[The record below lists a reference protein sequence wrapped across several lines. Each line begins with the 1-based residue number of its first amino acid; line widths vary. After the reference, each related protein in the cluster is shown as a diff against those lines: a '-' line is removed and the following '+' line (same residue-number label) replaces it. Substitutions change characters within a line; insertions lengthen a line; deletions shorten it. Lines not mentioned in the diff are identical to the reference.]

1 LAICVMVQLGQC
13 FSLVE
18 HHPNMFALWQPFVRH
33 SRLSVKIQRDATV
46 RMT

>member
-1 LAICVMVQLGQC
+1 LVQLGQC

-18 HHPNMFALWQPFVRH
+18 YHPNKLALCQSLVRH
-33 SRLSVKIQRDATV
+33 SRLSVKIQRNATV